1 MLMQG
6 AMCLQ
11 AVAGG
16 PRATD
21 RFAAV
26 TAAFVSGLAGTTKA
40 TEVVAFFLEAA
51 ASRMEAAVKVGHVSM
66 SRFQDQLSS
75 CAL

>member
-1 MLMQG
+1 MRM
-6 AMCLQ
+6 Q

-26 TAAFVSGLAGTTKA
+26 TAAFVSGLAGTSKSS
-40 TEVVAFFLEAA
+40 EVVAFFLEAA
-51 ASRMEAAVKVGHVSM
+51 ASRMEAAMKVRHVSGNG
-66 SRFQDQLSS
+66 FQDQLSS
-75 CAL
+75 CAS

>member
-1 MLMQG
+1 MLMLG
-6 AMCLQ
+6 IMCLQ

-26 TAAFVSGLAGTTKA
+26 TAAFVSGLAGTA
-40 TEVVAFFLEAA
+40 RASEVVAFFLDAA
-51 ASRMEAAVKVGHVSM
+51 ASRMEAAIKVGHVSRNG
-66 SRFQDQLSS
+66 SQDQLST
-75 CAL
+75 CAS